1 MERNEGERAMATS
14 PRQKSKARRTA
25 TSRRGSARESTTA
38 PKSPAPRRDSKVL
51 RKRRSPAERRA
62 DAVAMH
68 VALARIVVPKRP
80 QPIPIPCSTAM
91 VSTSGTAEYENAYT
105 RASPDFVIL
114 ILNGFTLGIG
124 VPVTYTKTA
133 SGWSFEGWRP
143 GCYLEKC
150 SNGAASTE
158 QVWVDGT
165 IDTTNAAPRL
175 TMNYEYHALCNETVT
190 CIETGTYTGD
200 RIGDAGDPRDADYR
214 GETKWKHDCCPD
226 QEWKFSIFPPPPSPG
241 VHGRTVEGTRGP
253 KRKAK
258 GKGQTTSVK
267 ERRVAKRRPT

>member
-1 MERNEGERAMATS
+1 MERSEGERAMATR
-14 PRQKSKARRTA
+14 PKQKSKTRRTA
-25 TSRRGSARESTTA
+25 TSRSGSAKTSATGTKPVARQ
-38 PKSPAPRRDSKVL
+38 RDSKAL
-51 RKRRSPAERRA
+51 RKRRTPAERRA
-62 DAVAMH
+62 DAAAMH
-68 VALARIVVPKRP
+68 IALARIVVPKRP
-80 QPIPIPCSTAM
+80 QPIPIPCSTAPI
-91 VSTSGTAEYENAYT
+91 VTSGTAEYENAYT
-105 RASPDFVIL
+105 RATPDFVIL

-124 VPVTYTKTA
+124 VPVTWTKTA

-143 GCYLEKC
+143 GCYIEKC

-165 IDTTNAAPRL
+165 IDTTKPVPRL

-200 RIGDAGDPRDADYR
+200 RIGDASDPRDADYR

-226 QEWKFSIFPPPPSPG
+226 QEWKYSLLPPPPSPG
-241 VHGRTVEGTRGP
+241 IHGRTAEGPRGA

-258 GKGQTTSVK
+258 GKRKKT
-267 ERRVAKRRPT
+267 RAKRRVTKRAG